1 MRTMMTMMPAAMRVS
16 WGAKAPHGVHHAP
29 RCCRNPDRPSEK
41 DISVTAEGDDVV
53 CVSQIGLRK
62 PYRSRPRTTTAGL
75 CEGGGWRSTSTAAA
89 AAKVSFWRGRA
100 TGGEVIDI
108 AARKRECAPTARP
121 SLGTNV
127 AGLWSL
133 RASSSAVVQ
142 LTYFL
147 C

>member
-1 MRTMMTMMPAAMRVS
+1 MSSAFPRSGSGSLIAVDQGRRRQACARV
-16 WGAKAPHGVHHAP
+16 
-29 RCCRNPDRPSEK
+29 
-41 DISVTAEGDDVV
+41 
-53 CVSQIGLRK
+53 
-62 PYRSRPRTTTAGL
+62 
-75 CEGGGWRSTSTAAA
+75 EGGGWRSTSTAAA

-108 AARKRECAPTARP
+108 AARKRECALTARP

-133 RASSSAVVQ
+133 RASSSAVAQ